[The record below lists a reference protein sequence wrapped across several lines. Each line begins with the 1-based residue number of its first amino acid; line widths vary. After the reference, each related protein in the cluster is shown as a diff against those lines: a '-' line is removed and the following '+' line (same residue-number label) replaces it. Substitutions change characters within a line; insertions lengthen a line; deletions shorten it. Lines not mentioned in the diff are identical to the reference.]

1 MVCSILSS
9 EFVLGFPSWYSVMTF
24 LRSDFRICTLLSITG
39 FSLLV
44 LRNEISTSRFQ
55 NLYSVFHYWYS
66 ILWSPCIHLSE
77 FVLRFSKEFMLSF
90 FKLVLCYK
98 IIIFRLII
106 LYSVCIQISICTRN
120 FITGTQEINKFRC
133 HSLYSF
139 SRYKKCCNFFSIAVI
154 DISGFKLCRCC
165 WFNRAL
171 KTIVAFSADFQ

>member
-1 MVCSILSS
+1 MYSVFHHGTQLWLSYVQIL
-9 EFVLGFPSWYSVMTF
+9 EFVLCFP
-24 LRSDFRICTLLSITG
+24 LL
-39 FSLLV
+39 
-44 LRNEISTSRFQ
+44 
-55 NLYSVFHYWYS
+55 VFHYWYS
-66 ILWSPCIHLSE
+66 GMKLAHPGFRIYIRFFHYWYSISWNPYIHLSE

-106 LYSVCIQISICTRN
+106 LYSVCIWISICTRN
-120 FITGTQEINKFRC
+120 FITGTQEINIFRC

-154 DISGFKLCRCC
+154 DISGFKLCSYC

>member
-1 MVCSILSS
+1 MYLVFHHGTQLWLSYIQIL
-9 EFVLGFPSWYSVMTF
+9 EFVLCFP
-24 LRSDFRICTLLSITG
+24 LL
-39 FSLLV
+39 F
-44 LRNEISTSRFQ
+44 
-55 NLYSVFHYWYS
+55 FHYWYS
-66 ILWSPCIHLSE
+66 GMKLAHPGFRIYI
-77 FVLRFSKEFMLSF
+77 RFSITGTQYYEVPVYICQNLYFVFQKNLCSVFL
-90 FKLVLCYK
+90 KLVLCYK

-106 LYSVCIQISICTRN
+106 LYSVCIRISICTRN
-120 FITGTQEINKFRC
+120 FITGTQEINIFRC